1 MDASR
6 NPRQQAAPQIS
17 ALEFDEA
24 KETMESKYLLYQAE
38 SKASGNVGKEYG
50 LKKNERASLQIEVEL
65 VSVAEQL
72 AQMMLRI

>member
-50 LKKNERASLQIEVEL
+50 LKKMGEPLFRLRQSWLALANNSL
-65 VSVAEQL
+65 
-72 AQMMLRI
+72 R